1 MDYAVD
7 RQFHPFKKLRS
18 RRDFMNDPGI
28 RSQGGPFAF
37 SLVLSKGARHAERR
51 TYSGPDSVTPAK
63 AGVQKGFQKYL
74 DSGLRDCVATSE
86 TSFRSN
92 AVRSGIQ

>member
-28 RSQGGPFAF
+28 RSQGGL
-37 SLVLSKGARHAERR
+37 SL
-51 TYSGPDSVTPAK
+51 SVW
-63 AGVQKGFQKYL
+63 
-74 DSGLRDCVATSE
+74 
-86 TSFRSN
+86 SFRKAQGMPS
-92 AVRSGIQ
+92 AGHTPVLIPSPRRKPGSRKVSKSTWIPAYETVSQPQKRHSSRTQ